1 MLALNQVSQFYNHK
15 STSLIWSQ
23 NSVQAVYYF
32 FFLVQ
37 SLTLL
42 LLVFEFITFCWKKQQ
57 INSKLKINI
66 LENDFYERNHS

>member
-1 MLALNQVSQFYNHK
+1 MLALNQVTQFYNQK

-42 LLVFEFITFCWKKQQ
+42 LLVFEFVTFSWKKQQ

-66 LENDFYERNHS
+66 LESYFYERNHS